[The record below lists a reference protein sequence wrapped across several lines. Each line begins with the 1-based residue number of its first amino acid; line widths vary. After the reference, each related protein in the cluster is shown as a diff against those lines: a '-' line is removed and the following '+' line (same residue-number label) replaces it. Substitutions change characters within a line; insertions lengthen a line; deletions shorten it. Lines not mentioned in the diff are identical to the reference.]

1 MNYTDEQLKTIHAH
15 IISRAEWW
23 RINPDD
29 SHNINLSVYVAMLE
43 VANAINEVL
52 TKSKNI

>member
-29 SHNINLSVYVAMLE
+29 SHNINLPVYVAMLE
-43 VANAINEVL
+43 VANAINEAL

>member
-1 MNYTDEQLKTIHAH
+1 MNYTDEQLKQIHAQ

-52 TKSKNI
+52 TKVKL

>member
-1 MNYTDEQLKTIHAH
+1 MNYTDEQLKQIHAN

>member
-1 MNYTDEQLKTIHAH
+1 MNYTDDQLKQIHAN
-15 IISRAEWW
+15 IIYRAEWW
-23 RINPDD
+23 RTNLDD
-29 SHNINLSVYVAMLE
+29 SNNINLPVYVAMLE